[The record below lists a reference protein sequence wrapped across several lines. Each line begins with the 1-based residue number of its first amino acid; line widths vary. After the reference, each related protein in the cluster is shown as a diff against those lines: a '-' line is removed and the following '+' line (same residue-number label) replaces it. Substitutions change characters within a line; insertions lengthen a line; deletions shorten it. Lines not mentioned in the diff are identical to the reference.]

1 MDNYDDIINLE
12 RPISKRH
19 GKMPI
24 GDRAAQFAP
33 FAALTGFGDV
43 IKETAR
49 LTDKKIELDEEEKEL
64 LNQNLH
70 FLKSTLN
77 SMPRVTITYF
87 EKDLLKEG
95 GKYINL
101 TGNLKKIDE
110 YKKKIIM
117 IDGTEIKID
126 NIIEIKFCNDKN
138 FMIE

>member
-64 LNQNLH
+64 LNQNLQ

-101 TGNLKKIDE
+101 TGNLKKIE
-110 YKKKIIM
+110 KKKKKIIM
-117 IDGTEIKID
+117 IDGT
-126 NIIEIKFCNDKN
+126 
-138 FMIE
+138 MIE